1 MFRIDRRSTL
11 LALIAACAF
20 GTAHADDPAPQ
31 DPPAA
36 DPDKP
41 ADPPADAPKDDAPP
55 ADPKPDDNPKPEDK
69 PADPTP
75 ADPKPVDSKP
85 AATVTVKGSVI
96 DNNSKVGL
104 PAATIQIKGPAGDQT
119 IATELDGTFTFTL
132 APGTYEVVFSTAEY
146 LEQKRSITV
155 VANQKLELDI
165 NLDPVP
171 ATSQETIEIVD
182 RIDTRKESAVLAVRR
197 AAATVS
203 DAVSS
208 QEISRTPDSNAGDAM
223 KRVVAVSVVEGKY
236 VALRGLEGRYVTA
249 LMNGVLLPSPEPDR
263 NAVPLDLFPTSLLS
277 TMTVVKSYSA
287 HLPGQFGGGT
297 LSIDTSSFPTKFEV
311 KLGVSTSAN
320 TESTGQNG
328 LTNANARGFRSFLGF
343 DNGSRAFPKEIPKNR
358 AVRDMDPGETERIGE
373 ALPNVWTPEGETVT
387 PNLGL
392 TAMVGNTTKLGGKRV
407 GYLASGMLRHSFTER
422 SGHNAG
428 VSLSDQGLVQT
439 DSLDYNIGV
448 AEATV
453 GALINA
459 GVDLSKNDEISVFGL
474 YTHVGEDTSQLATGF
489 KESDGSDIDV
499 SRLSFVERALM
510 FTQVHGKHLLDRSR
524 KLELKWQGN
533 FAKTS
538 RDELDTRDLVYSIDQ
553 MSGTR
558 SYQDQ
563 PGSGQ
568 HFWQELRDTAGGGG
582 ADLQLRVGP
591 ARIQTGTLAQLSNRE
606 LGGRRFRF
614 KYVGSSTTVRNL
626 PAEQMFSADNI
637 GSEFELE
644 EGTLQEDSYQAKLNT
659 LAGYAL
665 SEIEINPKFRVI
677 GGARFERATQEMTN
691 GSRYAIAGLK
701 TEVSRD
707 DNDVLPAANLVY
719 SPRPDT
725 NLRAAYSYTLTRPR
739 FRELAPFLFFDYVRR
754 RDISGNPNLETTHIH
769 NADLRWEW
777 FPSDDE
783 VFAASVFYKQFV
795 DPIEQVAANVNADAT
810 FLNAQGGNLFGGE
823 VEARTTLGRI
833 DRSLRRVRLG
843 TNVAV
848 MRSRVDLGADQMLLT
863 SKSRPLYGQ
872 SPFVVNLSLGY
883 AHPKIGDFSLLYNVI
898 GQRITDVG
906 IEGLPDTYEKPVHR
920 LDLVAARALRKDLK
934 LKLSASNLL
943 DQTVRLEQGPV
954 VVNSYQPGMSF
965 GLSLDWTP

>member
-1 MFRIDRRSTL
+1 MFRIRRSTL
-11 LALIAACAF
+11 LALTAACAF
-20 GTAHADDPAPQ
+20 GTAHADEPAP
-31 DPPAA
+31 
-36 DPDKP
+36 
-41 ADPPADAPKDDAPP
+41 APP
-55 ADPKPDDNPKPEDK
+55 APPQDQPTPPEDK
-69 PADPTP
+69 PADPPPEDKP
-75 ADPKPVDSKP
+75 ADPPKEAEKPAEKP
-85 AATVTVKGSVI
+85 ADKPAEAATVTVKGSVI
-96 DNNSKVGL
+96 DNNTKVGL
-104 PAATIQIKGPAGDQT
+104 PAATIQVKGPAGAQT
-119 IATELDGTFTFTL
+119 IATELDGSFTL
-132 APGTYEVVFSTAEY
+132 TLSPGSYEIVFSTAEY
-146 LEQKRSITV
+146 IEVKRAVTV
-155 VANQKLELDI
+155 TANQKLELDI

-182 RIDTRKESAVLAVRR
+182 KIDTRKESAVLAVRR

-203 DAVSS
+203 DGVSS

-236 VALRGLEGRYVTA
+236 VALRGLEGRYVTT
-249 LMNGVLLPSPEPDR
+249 LMNGILLPSPEPDR
-263 NAVPLDLFPTSLLS
+263 NAVPLDLFPTTLLS
-277 TMTVVKSYSA
+277 TMTVVKSYSP

-297 LSIDTSSFPTKFEV
+297 LSIDTSSFPTSFEV

-320 TESTGQNG
+320 TVSTGKDG

-343 DNGSRAFPKEIPKNR
+343 DDGSRALPKAIPKNR

-373 ALPNVWTPEGETVT
+373 SLPNVWTPTGETVT

-392 TAMVGNTTKLGGKRV
+392 TAMVGNTTKIGGKRV

-422 SGHNAG
+422 SGRNAG
-428 VSLSDQGLVQT
+428 VGITDQGLVQT
-439 DSLDYNIGV
+439 DSLDFDVGV

-453 GALINA
+453 GALVNA
-459 GVDLSKNDEISVFGL
+459 GIDLSKNDEISVFGM
-474 YTHVGEDTSQLATGF
+474 YSHVGEDTSQLATGF
-489 KESDGSDIDV
+489 KESDSTDIDV

-510 FTQVHGKHLLDRSR
+510 FTQVHGKHLLNRSK

-538 RDELDTRDLVYSIDQ
+538 RDELDTRDLVYSVDQ
-553 MSGTR
+553 MAGTR

-568 HFWQELRDTAGGGG
+568 HFWQELRDTAGGAG
-582 ADLQLRVGP
+582 ADLQFRAGP
-591 ARIQTGTLAQLSNRE
+591 ARVQLGTLAQLSDRQ

-614 KYVGSSTTVRNL
+614 KFVGDSTTVRNL
-626 PAEQMFSADNI
+626 PAEQMFSPDNI

-644 EGTLQEDSYQAKLNT
+644 EGTLHEDSYQAKLDT
-659 LAGYAL
+659 YAGYAL

-677 GGARFERATQEMTN
+677 GGARFERATQNMTN
-691 GSRYAIAGLK
+691 GSRYAIAGLQ
-701 TEVSRD
+701 TEVNRD
-707 DNDVLPAANLVY
+707 DNDVLPAANLVF

-754 RDISGNPNLETTHIH
+754 RDISGNPNLLTTHIH

-777 FPSDDE
+777 FPSEDE
-783 VFAASVFYKQFV
+783 VFAASAFYKQFV

-810 FLNAQGGNLFGGE
+810 FLNAKAGNLIGGE

-833 DRSLRRVRLG
+833 DSSLRRIRVG
-843 TNVAV
+843 TNIAV
-848 MRSRVDLGADQMLLT
+848 MRSRVDLGKEQMLLT
-863 SKSRPLYGQ
+863 SQSRPLYGQ
-872 SPFVVNLSLGY
+872 SPFVVNFALGY
-883 AHPKIGDFSLLYNVI
+883 AAPKIGDFNLLYNVI

-920 LDLVAARALRKDLK
+920 LDFVAARAMRKDLK

-943 DQTVRLEQGPV
+943 NQTVRLEQGSIT
-954 VVNSYQPGMSF
+954 VNEYKPGVSF
-965 GLSLDWTP
+965 ALGLDWTP

>member
-1 MFRIDRRSTL
+1 MFRICRSTL
-11 LALIAACAF
+11 LAFAAACAF
-20 GTAHADDPAPQ
+20 GTAHADEPAPA
-31 DPPAA
+31 PPAPS
-36 DPDKP
+36 PDQP
-41 ADPPADAPKDDAPP
+41 TPSEPPADE
-55 ADPKPDDNPKPEDK
+55 PKPEDK
-69 PADPTP
+69 PADPPKEAPKDTPQETP
-75 ADPKPVDSKP
+75 AEKP
-85 AATVTVKGSVI
+85 AEAASVTIKGTVI
-96 DNNSKVGL
+96 DNNTKVGL
-104 PAATIQIKGPAGDQT
+104 PAATIQLQGPAGAQT
-119 IATELDGTFTFTL
+119 IATELDGSFTLTL
-132 APGTYEVVFSTAEY
+132 APGTYEIVFSTAEY
-146 LEQKRSITV
+146 IEIKRTV
-155 VANQKLELDI
+155 TVTANQKLELDI

-182 RIDTRKESAVLAVRR
+182 KIDTRKESAVLAVRR

-236 VALRGLEGRYVTA
+236 VALRGLEGRYVTT
-249 LMNGVLLPSPEPDR
+249 LMNGILLPSPEPDR
-263 NAVPLDLFPTSLLS
+263 NAVPLDLFPTTLLS
-277 TMTVVKSYSA
+277 TMTVVKSYSP

-297 LSIDTSSFPTKFEV
+297 LSIDTSSFPTSFEV

-320 TESTGQNG
+320 SVSTGKDG

-392 TAMVGNTTKLGGKRV
+392 TAMVGNTTKIAGKRV

-422 SGHNAG
+422 AG
-428 VSLSDQGLVQT
+428 ANRGVGLSDQGLIQT
-439 DSLDYNIGV
+439 DSLDYKIGV

-453 GALINA
+453 GALFNA
-459 GVDLSKNDEISVFGL
+459 GVDLSKNDEISVFGM
-474 YTHVGEDTSQLATGF
+474 YSHVGEDTSQLASGF
-489 KESDGSDIDV
+489 KEQDASDIDV

-510 FTQVHGKHLLDRSR
+510 FTQVHGKHLLNRSK

-538 RDELDTRDLVYSIDQ
+538 RDELDTRDLVYSVDQ
-553 MSGTR
+553 MAGTR

-568 HFWQELRDTAGGGG
+568 HFWQELRDTAGGAG
-582 ADLQLRVGP
+582 ADLQFRVGP
-591 ARIQTGTLAQLSNRE
+591 ARIQTGTLAQLSNRQ

-614 KYVGSSTTVRNL
+614 KFVGDSTTVRNL

-644 EGTLQEDSYQAKLNT
+644 EGTLHEDSYQAKLDT
-659 LAGYAL
+659 FAGYAL
-665 SEIEINPKFRVI
+665 SEVELDPKFRVI
-677 GGARFERATQEMTN
+677 GGARFERSTQEMTN
-691 GSRYAIAGLK
+691 GSRYAIAGLQ
-701 TEVSRD
+701 TEVNRD
-707 DNDVLPAANLVY
+707 DNDVLPAANLVF
-719 SPRPDT
+719 SPRSDV

-754 RDISGNPNLETTHIH
+754 RDISGNPNLVTTHIH

-783 VFAASVFYKQFV
+783 VFAASAFYKQFV

-810 FLNAQGGNLFGGE
+810 FLNAKGGNLIGGE
-823 VEARTTLGRI
+823 IEARTTLGRI
-833 DRSLRRVRLG
+833 DSSLRRIRVG

-848 MRSRVDLGADQMLLT
+848 MRSRVDLGKEQMLLT
-863 SKSRPLYGQ
+863 SQSRPLYGQ
-872 SPFVVNLSLGY
+872 SPFVINFALGY
-883 AHPKIGDFSLLYNVI
+883 AAPKIGDFNFLYNVI

-920 LDLVAARALRKDLK
+920 LDFVAARAMRKDLK

-943 DQTVRLEQGPV
+943 NQTVRLEQGSIT
-954 VVNSYQPGMSF
+954 VNEYKPGVSVAL
-965 GLSLDWTP
+965 GLDWTP

>member
-1 MFRIDRRSTL
+1 MFRIRRSTL
-11 LALIAACAF
+11 LALTAACAF
-20 GTAHADDPAPQ
+20 GTAHADEPAPA
-31 DPPAA
+31 PPAPPQ
-36 DPDKP
+36 DQPTPPDKP
-41 ADPPADAPKDDAPP
+41 ADPP
-55 ADPKPDDNPKPEDK
+55 PEDK
-69 PADPTP
+69 PADPPKEAEKPAEKP
-75 ADPKPVDSKP
+75 ADKPAE

-96 DNNSKVGL
+96 DNNTKVGL
-104 PAATIQIKGPAGDQT
+104 PAATIQVKGPAGAQT
-119 IATELDGTFTFTL
+119 IATELDGSFTL
-132 APGTYEVVFSTAEY
+132 TLSPGSYEIVFSTAEY
-146 LEQKRSITV
+146 IEVKRAVTV
-155 VANQKLELDI
+155 TANQKLELDI

-182 RIDTRKESAVLAVRR
+182 KIDTRKESAVLAVRR

-203 DAVSS
+203 DGVSS

-236 VALRGLEGRYVTA
+236 VALRGLEGRYVTT
-249 LMNGVLLPSPEPDR
+249 LMNGILLPSPEPDR
-263 NAVPLDLFPTSLLS
+263 NAVPLDLFPTTLLS
-277 TMTVVKSYSA
+277 TMTVVKSYSP

-297 LSIDTSSFPTKFEV
+297 LSIDTSSFPTSFEV

-320 TESTGQNG
+320 TVSTGKDG

-343 DNGSRAFPKEIPKNR
+343 DDGSRALPKAIPKNR

-373 ALPNVWTPEGETVT
+373 SLPNVWTPTGETVT

-392 TAMVGNTTKLGGKRV
+392 TAMVGNTTKIGGKRV

-422 SGHNAG
+422 SGRNAG
-428 VSLSDQGLVQT
+428 VGITDQGLVQT
-439 DSLDYNIGV
+439 DSLDFDVGV

-453 GALINA
+453 GALVNA
-459 GVDLSKNDEISVFGL
+459 GIDLSKNDEISVFGM
-474 YTHVGEDTSQLATGF
+474 YSHVGEDTSQLATGF
-489 KESDGSDIDV
+489 KESDSTDIDV

-510 FTQVHGKHLLDRSR
+510 FTQVHGKHLLNRSK

-538 RDELDTRDLVYSIDQ
+538 RDELDTRDLVYSVDQ
-553 MSGTR
+553 MAGTR

-568 HFWQELRDTAGGGG
+568 HFWQELRDTAGGAG
-582 ADLQLRVGP
+582 ADLQFRAGP
-591 ARIQTGTLAQLSNRE
+591 ARVQLGTLAQLSDRQ

-614 KYVGSSTTVRNL
+614 KFVGDSTTVRNL
-626 PAEQMFSADNI
+626 PAEQMFSPDNI

-644 EGTLQEDSYQAKLNT
+644 EGTLHEDSYQAKLDT
-659 LAGYAL
+659 YAGYAL

-677 GGARFERATQEMTN
+677 GGARFERATQNMTN
-691 GSRYAIAGLK
+691 GSRYAIAGLQ
-701 TEVSRD
+701 TEVNRD
-707 DNDVLPAANLVY
+707 DNDVLPAANLVF

-754 RDISGNPNLETTHIH
+754 RDISGNPNLLTTHIH

-777 FPSDDE
+777 FPSEDE
-783 VFAASVFYKQFV
+783 VFAASAFYKQFV

-810 FLNAQGGNLFGGE
+810 FLNAKAGNLIGGE
-823 VEARTTLGRI
+823 IEARTTLGRI
-833 DRSLRRVRLG
+833 DSSLRRIRVG
-843 TNVAV
+843 TNIAV
-848 MRSRVDLGADQMLLT
+848 MRSRVDLGKEQMLLT
-863 SKSRPLYGQ
+863 SQSRPLYGQ
-872 SPFVVNLSLGY
+872 SPFVVNFALGY
-883 AHPKIGDFSLLYNVI
+883 AAPKIGDFNLLYNVI

-920 LDLVAARALRKDLK
+920 LDFVAARAMRKDLK

-943 DQTVRLEQGPV
+943 NQTVRLEQGSIT
-954 VVNSYQPGMSF
+954 VNEYKPGVSF
-965 GLSLDWTP
+965 ALGLDWTP